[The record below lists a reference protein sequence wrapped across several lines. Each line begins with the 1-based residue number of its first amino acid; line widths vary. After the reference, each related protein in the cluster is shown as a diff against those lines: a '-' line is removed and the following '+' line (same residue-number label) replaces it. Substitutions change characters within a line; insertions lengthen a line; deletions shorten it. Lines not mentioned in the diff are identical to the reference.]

1 MNRIMNH
8 SSRRISRKIVFP
20 CSLAI
25 LLLLGS
31 HSVSHAQLI
40 GNRTVGNA
48 PGNIQQTPPSG
59 RLGAGSFTN
68 MGANSGPMGAG
79 GLNLGTTQGGI
90 QTNGRFV
97 RGNRARGDFVGTNRT
112 ELSGFVGAGQ
122 ALGVGRVPSS
132 VENLKVE
139 TRAARINRPLPAQ
152 PKKGLYYPRLEVD
165 LSSRSTP
172 EPIPA
177 TPAGLELQRR
187 VLKFAGVDTSIQLL
201 GRTAIIDASLL
212 PVDSIE
218 LVKTLLSFEPG
229 IDRIEIVNKQ
239 TTHE

>member
-1 MNRIMNH
+1 MIPMVKKGL
-8 SSRRISRKIVFP
+8 RKMSGRWALVA
-20 CSLAI
+20 AI
-25 LLLLGS
+25 AVVALSNGT
-31 HSVSHAQLI
+31 SVAHAQLI

-97 RGNRARGDFVGTNRT
+97 RGNRARGDFVGSNRT
-112 ELSGFVGAGQ
+112 ELKGFVGSGQ
-122 ALGVGRVPSS
+122 ALGVGRVTSA

-139 TRAARINRPLPAQ
+139 TRAARINRPMPSQ
-152 PKKGLYYPRLEVD
+152 PKKGMYYPRLELD
-165 LSSRSTP
+165 LSSRDTP
-172 EPIPA
+172 ELIPA
-177 TPAGLELQRR
+177 TPASLELSQR
-187 VLKFAGVDTSIQLL
+187 VSKVAGIETKIQIR
-201 GRTAIIDASLL
+201 GRTAIIDTSSIPPESL
-212 PVDSIE
+212 D

-229 IDRIEIVNKQ
+229 IDRVE
-239 TTHE
+239 

>member
-1 MNRIMNH
+1 
-8 SSRRISRKIVFP
+8 
-20 CSLAI
+20 
-25 LLLLGS
+25 
-31 HSVSHAQLI
+31 
-40 GNRTVGNA
+40 
-48 PGNIQQTPPSG
+48 
-59 RLGAGSFTN
+59 
-68 MGANSGPMGAG
+68 
-79 GLNLGTTQGGI
+79 
-90 QTNGRFV
+90 
-97 RGNRARGDFVGTNRT
+97 
-112 ELSGFVGAGQ
+112 
-122 ALGVGRVPSS
+122 
-132 VENLKVE
+132 
-139 TRAARINRPLPAQ
+139 
-152 PKKGLYYPRLEVD
+152 LEVD